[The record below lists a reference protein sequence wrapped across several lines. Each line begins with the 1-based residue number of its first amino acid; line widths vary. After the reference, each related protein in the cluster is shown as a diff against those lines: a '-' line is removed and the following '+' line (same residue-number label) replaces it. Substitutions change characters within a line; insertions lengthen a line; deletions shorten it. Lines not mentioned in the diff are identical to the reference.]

1 MNSIK
6 SIEISKHF
14 SSRSN
19 VYDTLGNWVNNEVI
33 LSSIAACIP
42 KSPQKLLN
50 VVDLGAGT
58 GAVSKYILG
67 KYPYDISISAVDICP
82 DMLSKIE
89 NTEIKK
95 YVASLDSMPFEN
107 DTFDVAVSRQC
118 LHYVEDLKQAIREIK
133 RIVKKKGIFV
143 LSQIVPLDSNMKAFW
158 SEIIR
163 FRQPL
168 RKHYFS
174 EFDWINLF
182 IYEGFKLLQIERFS
196 HRGSV
201 KSWAKKYNI
210 SDLSVINEY
219 KRLLL
224 NAPKQFIEEYNVSQD
239 MDDINYD
246 TFWFVAKFTLDE
258 T

>member
-1 MNSIK
+1 MNAIK

-19 VYDTLGNWVNNEVI
+19 VYDTLGNWVNNESI
-33 LSSIAACIP
+33 LSSIEACIP
-42 KSPQKLLN
+42 KFPQKLLN

-58 GAVSKYILG
+58 GAVSKYILE
-67 KYPYDISISAVDICP
+67 KYPYSISISAVDICP

-89 NTEIKK
+89 NAEIKK
-95 YVASLDSMPFEN
+95 YIASLDSMPFEN
-107 DTFDVAVSRQC
+107 GIFDVAVSRQC

-143 LSQIVPLDSNMKAFW
+143 LSQIVPLDTNMKEYW

-168 RKHYFS
+168 RKHYLS
-174 EFDWINLF
+174 EPDWINLF
-182 IYEGFKLLQIERFS
+182 ICEGFKPLLIERFS

-201 KSWAKKYNI
+201 KNWANKYNI
-210 SDLSVINEY
+210 DDLSIINEY
-219 KRLLL
+219 KRLLI
-224 NAPKQFIEEYNVSQD
+224 NAPEQFIKEYNVSQD

-246 TFWFVAKFTLDE
+246 SFWFVAKFILDE
-258 T
+258 I